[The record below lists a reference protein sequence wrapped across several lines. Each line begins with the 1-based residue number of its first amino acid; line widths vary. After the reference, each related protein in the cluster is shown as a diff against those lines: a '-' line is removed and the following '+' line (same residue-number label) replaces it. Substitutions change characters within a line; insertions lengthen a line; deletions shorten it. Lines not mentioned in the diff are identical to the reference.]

1 MRFTTFIGISLIALG
16 LTHCKNDGKSEEKA
30 KTNPATPAKKVAKA
44 TPTHAPADFKPGSY
58 EDWCG
63 GHQVPES
70 LCTRCNA
77 SLIPAFKK
85 TGDWCAKHN
94 MPESQCLACNPGL
107 KIKRPP
113 KPAGK

>member
-1 MRFTTFIGISLIALG
+1 MRTTIWVGLLTLALSG
-16 LTHCKNDGKSEEKA
+16 CKSEGKSET
-30 KTNPATPAKKVAKA
+30 KTENSSNAAATAKVATA
-44 TPTHAPADFKPGSY
+44 NPTHAEKGAVPGSH

-63 GHQVPES
+63 SHQVPES

-85 TGDWCAKHN
+85 TGDWCAKHS

-113 KPAGK
+113 KLAGK